1 MLFPIKVT
9 LIVLAFMGAYLLRV
23 YWVRPKLLEPS
34 CLLQTD
40 RCVKLVF
47 YRKGNSALVFAEPT
61 AFRIWFNG
69 TTFYVYDLTA
79 GTGRK
84 CTEADYE
91 PAYEV
96 QPKQSA
102 VQKYACIRSLKS
114 VLQLYKNEPRE
125 FAFIRMDDPSSFSAF
140 DVIQYLLT
148 HRIVGL
154 PDLPSGS

>member
-9 LIVLAFMGAYLLRV
+9 LLVLAFMGAYVLRM

-34 CLLQTD
+34 CLLNTD
-40 RCVKLVF
+40 RCVKLVY
-47 YRKGNSALVFAEPT
+47 YRKDNSALVFAEPA

-69 TTFYVYDLTA
+69 TTFYVYDVA
-79 GTGRK
+79 SGTGRK
-84 CTEADYE
+84 CVEADYE

-114 VLQLYKNEPRE
+114 VLKLYEKSPRE
-125 FAFIRMDDPSSFSAF
+125 YAYIRVDDPASFSAF
-140 DVIQYLLT
+140 DVIRYLLT

-154 PDLPSGS
+154 PEGS